1 MSDANTS
8 GDSSELEAL
17 FDSIASS
24 VAPSAPAQPKLVQES
39 VASKLMASSPRS
51 SILQQVRESDGLTE
65 DSDDLQALFD
75 SIVRQPAGEKKTTTR
90 AVETEPPVPDFVV
103 AERAV
108 PVDGVWPGQD
118 KVFQQV
124 GQMARQLHDTLGNL
138 GFDDVLK
145 NTVAALPDA
154 KDRLA
159 YIANLTEQAACKV
172 LNATDVANPLQ
183 EELEAGSALLSAKWD
198 KLYAN
203 EMSVDEFKLLAA
215 ETRAFL
221 KNAVPQRTAATKEQ
235 LLEIMMAQDFQDLT
249 GQVIKKVVAVAQD
262 LESQLMCVLIE
273 TMPGEKRT
281 ESVNSLLNGPVISTA
296 GRSDVVGSQQQVDDL
311 LESLGF

>member
-17 FDSIASS
+17 FDSIASGVVS
-24 VAPSAPAQPKLVQES
+24 SAPSPAQPTAPQPVPD
-39 VASKLMASSPRS
+39 ANPRS
-51 SILQQVRESDGLTE
+51 SLMQQVRESDGMTE

-75 SIVRQPAGEKKTTTR
+75 SIAGKQAEVKPAPASAAAALVPPSPQMEN
-90 AVETEPPVPDFVV
+90 VESSNTWPVQ
-103 AERAV
+103 
-108 PVDGVWPGQD
+108 G

-124 GQMARQLHDTLGNL
+124 GQMARLLHDTLGNL
-138 GFDDVLK
+138 GFDDLLK

-183 EELEAGSALLSAKWD
+183 EELEAGAALLAAKWD
-198 KLYAN
+198 RVYAN
-203 EMSVDEFKLLAA
+203 QMGVDDFKLLAA

-249 GQVIKKVVAVAQD
+249 GQVIKKVVSVAQD
-262 LESQLMCVLIE
+262 LESQLMSVLIE

-281 ESVNSLLNGPVISTA
+281 ESVNSLLNGPVINAA